1 MAIFLKLLLL
11 PISLLFYYVKDQIM
25 GGTST
30 KEVPVPAPSTQIN
43 QNSSGFHIME
53 FHGATIG
60 SGAIV
65 LLIILAVCIGICYG
79 YSRLRRRCKKS
90 MMRRYFGTQPQ
101 MALPYGQQMQMMPLN
116 PPQPQTVVSMPAAL
130 PALPA
135 PPQMLA
141 LPAPASH
148 CAGACSPSEV
158 VPYKPGYKY
167 CLPHG
172 T

>member
-1 MAIFLKLLLL
+1 MAIILKLLLV
-11 PISLLFYYVKDQIM
+11 PISLLFYWIKDQIM
-25 GGTST
+25 GGSST
-30 KEVPVPAPSTQIN
+30 KEVPVPVPSTQIQ

-53 FHGATIG
+53 FHGATVG

-65 LLIILAVCIGICYG
+65 LLIILAVCIGVCYG

-101 MALPYGQQMQMMPLN
+101 MALPYSQQMMPL
-116 PPQPQTVVSMPAAL
+116 QPQTVVSMPA
-130 PALPA
+130 PLPA
-135 PPQMLA
+135 PPQPLA
-141 LPAPASH
+141 LPAPAH
-148 CAGACSPSEV
+148 QCAATCASTEV
-158 VPYKPGYKY
+158 VPYRPGYKY

>member
-1 MAIFLKLLLL
+1 MAIILKFLLL
-11 PISLLFYYVKDQIM
+11 PVSLLFWWIQGQIM
-25 GGTST
+25 GGSSS
-30 KEVPVPAPSTQIN
+30 KDEVKVVPTVQ

-60 SGAIV
+60 SGGIV
-65 LLIILAVCIGICYG
+65 LLIILAICIGVCYG

-101 MALPYGQQMQMMPLN
+101 MTLPYNHQMQPLQ
-116 PPQPQTVVSMPAAL
+116 PQPQPSIPMPVI
-130 PALPA
+130 A
-135 PPQMLA
+135 PMPTPQALA
-141 LPAPASH
+141 LPAPAY
-148 CAGACSPSEV
+148 ACSSAHCTDV

-167 CLPHG
+167 CLPPG